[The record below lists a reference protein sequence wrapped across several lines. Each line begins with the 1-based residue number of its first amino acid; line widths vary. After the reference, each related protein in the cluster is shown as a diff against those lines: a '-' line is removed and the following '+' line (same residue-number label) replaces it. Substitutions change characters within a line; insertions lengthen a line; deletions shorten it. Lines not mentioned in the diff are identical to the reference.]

1 MTPLQQL
8 QATYGKQQR
17 ITGTNSFR
25 EYHKFLENLIESISS
40 FDPKVRQ
47 RIREK
52 NDEVNSNLDLL
63 EAVDHS

>member
-8 QATYGKQQR
+8 QATLGKQQH
-17 ITGTNSFR
+17 ITGANTFR
-25 EYHKFLENLIESISS
+25 EYHKFLENLVEMISAN
-40 FDPKVRQ
+40 DPKVRQ
-47 RIREK
+47 IIREK